1 MKTRIFFI
9 LSFTLIF
16 VYQAYSQNISKIKP
30 VHIIWNSGNE
40 KVTLKKASNF
50 GIIQPDSLLLEVY
63 FDKETINSLK
73 SEPVTFE
80 FKWYYYLSTKKKLM
94 ETQTIVLD
102 ETKLQ
107 EDGSYLIT
115 SKRKNLSKGWWE
127 VQATALLDNG
137 LLELGNITQFQ
148 IFIK

>member
-1 MKTRIFFI
+1 MKPRIFLI
-9 LSFTLIF
+9 ISFSLIF
-16 VYQAYSQNISKIKP
+16 VFQTYSQNISKIKP
-30 VHIIWNSGNE
+30 VHIIWNAGTE

-63 FDKETINSLK
+63 FDKESINSLK
-73 SEPVTFE
+73 SESLTFE

-107 EDGSYLIT
+107 EDGSYMIT
-115 SKRKNLSKGWWE
+115 TKRSNLSKGWWE